1 MSAQRTD
8 LRVSHSPP
16 VGDGACVDPCFDRTG
31 DVRVLKNQSLI
42 TAMSFTHL
50 QKIPSKLGK
59 NAKMEAPGTSVQSN
73 NLVTDRGLPG
83 HHPGPPT
90 TCYRGNITHISAK
103 EVWTN
108 AFPISS

>member
-42 TAMSFTHL
+42 TAMSFNHL
-50 QKIPSKLGK
+50 QK
-59 NAKMEAPGTSVQSN
+59 MF
-73 NLVTDRGLPG
+73 
-83 HHPGPPT
+83 PP
-90 TCYRGNITHISAK
+90 N
-103 EVWTN
+103 
-108 AFPISS
+108 